1 MTKAD
6 SLRNE
11 IIEKLLCISDKN
23 YLNAI
28 NQLVKGNEPPDS
40 QVKLSKEQKLML
52 DLSEEDIKYK
62 RVISHKDLLKTKM
75 EWLNGK

>member
-11 IIEKLLCISDKN
+11 IIEKVLCISDKD

-28 NQLVKGNEPPDS
+28 NFIVDNKEYNDNV
-40 QVKLSKEQKLML
+40 VKLTIEQKLML
-52 DLSEEDIKYK
+52 DLSEIDIKNGD
-62 RVISHKDLLKTKM
+62 VVSHKDLMKKKRSWLK
-75 EWLNGK
+75 GK